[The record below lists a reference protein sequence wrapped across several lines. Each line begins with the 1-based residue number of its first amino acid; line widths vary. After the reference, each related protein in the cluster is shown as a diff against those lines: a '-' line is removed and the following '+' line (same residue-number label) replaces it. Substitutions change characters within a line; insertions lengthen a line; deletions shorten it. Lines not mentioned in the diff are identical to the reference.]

1 MNVSYLFLAP
11 GFKEIEAIA
20 VVDILRRGGVD
31 VRTVSVGGG
40 NEVTGAHQV
49 TIRADVS
56 LEQIRPEEAECLI
69 FPGGMP
75 GAQHLS
81 ECEKLMTI
89 LQHHY
94 DQERTVAA
102 ICAAPALVLSHLK
115 TNSKLRVTCCPG
127 FEKYLP
133 DYEVVA
139 DGVVVDGKM
148 HAVSG
153 AHGVGLCT
161 VERNKGKRPVKRC
174 RCKARDAV
182 GAVRFIAA
190 KLQVVPV
197 SFQGHQ
203 RHRFHLP
210 SDRNTPPPA
219 VNRQAVCSHTGSV
232 GHAPD
237 SSSVKV
243 GS

>member
-11 GFKEIEAIA
+11 GFEEMEAIA
-20 VVDILRRGGVD
+20 VVDILRRGGLD

-56 LEQIRPEEAECLI
+56 LKQIRPEEAECLI

-115 TNSKLRVTCCPG
+115 TNRKLRVTCYPG
-127 FEKYLP
+127 FEKYLDGAQVLLAP
-133 DYEVVA
+133 VRVVTDGNITTSRGMGTSVDLGLEIVKLLISEEKAKELAASTQYA
-139 DGVVVDGKM
+139 D
-148 HAVSG
+148 
-153 AHGVGLCT
+153 
-161 VERNKGKRPVKRC
+161 
-174 RCKARDAV
+174 
-182 GAVRFIAA
+182 
-190 KLQVVPV
+190 
-197 SFQGHQ
+197 
-203 RHRFHLP
+203 
-210 SDRNTPPPA
+210 
-219 VNRQAVCSHTGSV
+219 
-232 GHAPD
+232 
-237 SSSVKV
+237 
-243 GS
+243 